1 MRRRLSWELLHWP
14 GWMHPVADATAAYRY
29 NKTIA
34 AATIGLIVTIV
45 ICIELM
51 PVAS

>member
-1 MRRRLSWELLHWP
+1 
-14 GWMHPVADATAAYRY
+14 MHPVADATAAYRY

-34 AATIGLIVTIV
+34 AATIGLIVTTAIV

>member
-1 MRRRLSWELLHWP
+1 MQLLHI
-14 GWMHPVADATAAYRY
+14 GTI
-29 NKTIA
+29 KTIA
-34 AATIGLIVTIV
+34 AATIGLIVTTAIV